1 MLTIL
6 SEGIFLHMVK
16 AFACLVVTL
25 SLTYASW
32 AQSPRLWVLTEPN
45 TVIEYDPA
53 TFARK
58 ESVKVPDEVAKSA
71 RILQINHKGQMLYAP
86 NSDDPSPDV
95 GKGGDKFWLWDG
107 HAASSLGRETIRI
120 SSQAGSNQKVSES
133 SPWPFL
139 SADGTHLF
147 WFSNH

>member
-1 MLTIL
+1 
-6 SEGIFLHMVK
+6 MVK
-16 AFACLVVTL
+16 AFACLLVAL
-25 SLTYASW
+25 SITYPYVS

-45 TVIEYDPA
+45 SVIEYDPA

-71 RILQINHKGQMLYAP
+71 RIFQINHKGQMLYAP

-95 GKGGDKFWLWDG
+95 GKGGDRFWLWDG

-120 SSQAGSNQKVSES
+120 SSQAGIESES
-133 SPWPFL
+133 E
-139 SADGTHLF
+139 
-147 WFSNH
+147 